1 MSAAAPAAVRENL
14 AVTSGDME
22 RTRLANERTYLAW
35 WRTGIA
41 ALAAGFAVGRV
52 VPEVVGGRSW
62 PYVALGTALTVA
74 GLVAFV
80 YGAARYRELAASLRE
95 GREPRQRDAALF
107 VLAVIGVAGG
117 LASIA
122 LVLFAP

>member
-1 MSAAAPAAVRENL
+1 MP
-14 AVTSGDME
+14 SGDAE

-62 PYVALGTALTVA
+62 PYVALGTALTAA
-74 GLVAFV
+74 GLLAFV
-80 YGAARYRELAASLRE
+80 YGAVRYRELAAALRE
-95 GREPRQRDAALF
+95 GREPRHRDTALL
-107 VLAVIGVAGG
+107 VLAAIGIATAAV
-117 LASIA
+117 SIV
-122 LVLFAP
+122 LVLLAP